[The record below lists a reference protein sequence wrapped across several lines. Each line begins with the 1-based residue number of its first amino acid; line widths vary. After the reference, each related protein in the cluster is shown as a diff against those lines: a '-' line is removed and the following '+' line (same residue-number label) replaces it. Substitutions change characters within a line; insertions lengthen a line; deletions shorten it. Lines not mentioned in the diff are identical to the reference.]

1 MPDFTQ
7 PVEMSFV
14 FISIGAILLATAI
27 GIWLVQI
34 AKKSKKKKGEI

>member
-14 FISIGAILLATAI
+14 FISIGAIFVVTAV
-27 GIWLVQI
+27 GIVLVKLG
-34 AKKSKKKKGEI
+34 KKSRNPHS

>member
-14 FISIGAILLATAI
+14 FISIGAILAVTAV
-27 GIWLVQI
+27 GIVLVKLG
-34 AKKSKKKKGEI
+34 KKSRNPED